1 MASRKITELTA
12 LTAPANDDVLPIIDV
27 SELAANQNKKIT
39 IPNLT
44 TQLSAASTSA
54 AGIVQLNDTV
64 ASTSTTLAATA
75 NAVKTTYDLANAA
88 LPKAGGTMTGVITFA
103 STQPR
108 LVQDTAKASTSGT
121 VVEFTGIPSWAKK
134 ITVMFNGVST
144 SSTSAVQ
151 VQLGTSGG
159 FEATSYVGG
168 ATAAAAA
175 SAGFTSFTSG
185 FVLSFG
191 ADSAAT
197 TRHGAIVISNVS
209 GNIWVCQGTISSA
222 DLVRSS
228 TVSYSKSLG
237 GVLTQLRVTT
247 TGADTFD
254 AGSINIIY
262 EG

>member
-1 MASRKITELTA
+1 MPITINGTTGISGVDGSAGTPAVIGSDADTGLVFTAGRVSASLNGT
-12 LTAPANDDVLPIIDV
+12 
-27 SELAANQNKKIT
+27 AANV
-39 IPNLT
+39 
-44 TQLSAASTSA
+44 
-54 AGIVQLNDTV
+54 G
-64 ASTSTTLAATA
+64 
-75 NAVKTTYDLANAA
+75 
-88 LPKAGGTMTGVITFA
+88 
-103 STQPR
+103 
-108 LVQDTAKASTSGT
+108 LVQGTAQNSTSGSNID
-121 VVEFTGIPSWAKK
+121 FTGFPSWVRR

-159 FEATSYVGG
+159 FETTSYVGG

-191 ADSAAT
+191 ADSATT
-197 TRHGAIVISNVS
+197 TRHGAIVISNLS
-209 GNIWVCQGTISSA
+209 GNIWVCQGTLSSA

-254 AGSINIIY
+254 AGSINIFY
-262 EG
+262 E